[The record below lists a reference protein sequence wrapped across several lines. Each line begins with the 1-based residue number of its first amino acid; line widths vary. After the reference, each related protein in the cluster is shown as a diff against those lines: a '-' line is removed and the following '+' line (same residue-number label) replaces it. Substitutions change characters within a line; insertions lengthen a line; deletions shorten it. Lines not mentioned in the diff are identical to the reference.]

1 MKIGGT
7 MKKTTFYDWTIHYPD
22 HLTAVKDD
30 TEKKMVFLEQTVE
43 FKGMIRIDENDEL
56 QIKLTW
62 DCVIIVNA
70 KQMSITVRDAED
82 CVGLP

>member
-1 MKIGGT
+1 

-56 QIKLTW
+56 QIKPTW

>member
-1 MKIGGT
+1 

>member
-56 QIKLTW
+56 QIKPTW

-70 KQMSITVRDAED
+70 KQMSVTVRDAED

>member
-1 MKIGGT
+1 
-7 MKKTTFYDWTIHYPD
+7 MKKTAFYDWTIHYPD

-43 FKGMIRIDENDEL
+43 FKGIIRIDENDEL
-56 QIKLTW
+56 QIKPTW

-70 KQMSITVRDAED
+70 KQMSVTVRDAED

>member
-1 MKIGGT
+1 
-7 MKKTTFYDWTIHYPD
+7 MKKTAFYDWTIHYPD

-56 QIKLTW
+56 QIKPTW

-70 KQMSITVRDAED
+70 KQMSMTVRDAED
-82 CVGLP
+82 FVGLP

>member
-1 MKIGGT
+1 
-7 MKKTTFYDWTIHYPD
+7 MKKTAFYDWTIHYPD

>member
-1 MKIGGT
+1 
-7 MKKTTFYDWTIHYPD
+7 MKKTAFYDWTIHYPD

-56 QIKLTW
+56 QIKPTW

>member
-1 MKIGGT
+1 
-7 MKKTTFYDWTIHYPD
+7 MKKTAFYDWTIHYPD

-43 FKGMIRIDENDEL
+43 FKGMIRIDESDEL
-56 QIKLTW
+56 QIKPTW

-70 KQMSITVRDAED
+70 KQMSMTVRDAED
-82 CVGLP
+82 FVGLP